1 MMMDYIYFQLYCD
14 VVMDIEE
21 IVDNID
27 IGDIG
32 DIGDIVCNDL
42 GYYGTFFYYYMELQ
56 FMISDILILFNYR

>member
-21 IVDNID
+21 IVDNI
-27 IGDIG
+27 DIG